1 MLFHSHKKS
10 CLLSYKFV
18 SHVFNLNHGSVL
30 ELNVGDIDVWIDVE
44 VRRNIVKLYLLSF
57 VATSRMKLAVRL
69 MTIVT
74 EAFKPL
80 VGSLLLLKH
89 AFAQCYVV
97 DAQTRTYNLK

>member
-1 MLFHSHKKS
+1 M
-10 CLLSYKFV
+10 
-18 SHVFNLNHGSVL
+18 
-30 ELNVGDIDVWIDVE
+30 NVGDVDIWIDDE

-57 VATSRMKLAVRL
+57 VATSRKILAVRL
-69 MTIVT
+69 MTIIT

-80 VGSLLLLKH
+80 VGSLSLLNH